1 MMNKAELEKR
11 VEEQQKIIDKQ
22 KKRVREQN
30 QRAKELWDCVS
41 CRLPKGTRK
50 RIETQGIS
58 VNGFINKVVLEA
70 LENMELKTNVT
81 RIEANKEALDIFG
94 KYGKKYVLSGL
105 GQKELAEKY
114 GEETAKK
121 VIDYAMRQ
129 S

>member
-41 CRLPKGTRK
+41 CRLPKRTRK
-50 RIETQGIS
+50 RIEAQGIS

-70 LENMELKTNVT
+70 LENMESKTIVA
-81 RIEANKEALDIFG
+81 RMEADREAQDIFD

-129 S
+129 T

>member
-11 VEEQQKIIDKQ
+11 LEEQQKIIDKQ

-70 LENMELKTNVT
+70 LENMELKTNVA

-121 VIDYAMRQ
+121 VIEYAMRQ

>member
-50 RIETQGIS
+50 RIESQGIS
-58 VNGFINKVVLEA
+58 VNGFINKVVLGA

-81 RIEANKEALDIFG
+81 RIEANKEARDIFE

-105 GQKELAEKY
+105 GQKELSEKY

-121 VIDYAMRQ
+121 VIEYAEKQ
-129 S
+129 

>member
-30 QRAKELWDCVS
+30 KRAKELWDCVS

-50 RIETQGIS
+50 RIEAQGIS

-70 LENMELKTNVT
+70 LENMESKTIVT
-81 RIEANKEALDIFG
+81 RMEADKEAQAIFD

-121 VIDYAMRQ
+121 VIEYAEKQ
-129 S
+129 

>member
-1 MMNKAELEKR
+1 M
-11 VEEQQKIIDKQ
+11 
-22 KKRVREQN
+22 
-30 QRAKELWDCVS
+30 S

-81 RIEANKEALDIFG
+81 RIEANKEARDIFG